1 MSIDPANLSSEKV
14 KLPDPARVEIYF
26 TSTPSPNS
34 TPSLVPRGFRGTKG
48 SPIREYSPPAAG
60 QRQRDHILNDE
71 EASTYLA
78 SCPEP

>member
-34 TPSLVPRGFRGTKG
+34 TPSLVPRGFRGTRTL
-48 SPIREYSPPAAG
+48 PNREYSPPEAG
-60 QRQRDHILNDE
+60 QRKRDHILIDE
-71 EASTYLA
+71 EAITYLA
-78 SCPEP
+78 SCPWP

>member
-34 TPSLVPRGFRGTKG
+34 TPSLFREVSVGQEAYPTGNIRRQRQANVRGT
-48 SPIREYSPPAAG
+48 
-60 QRQRDHILNDE
+60 
-71 EASTYLA
+71 TF
-78 SCPEP
+78 